1 MRLQILGCSGGI
13 GSGGRTTA
21 MLLDDDILLD
31 AGTGVCDLDVDV
43 LQHVRHIFVT
53 HSHLDH
59 VLSIPLLMD
68 SLFDRLDAPLTVHAL
83 PATIEALSS
92 HLFNWTIWPDFR
104 ELPKPGDGLL
114 RFAPMEYGDVC
125 TLGARTVRMVPAEH
139 AVPAAGFLVTD
150 ASGSCFCY
158 AGDSGPNNAL
168 WPVLNRQP
176 RLDLL
181 IVEAAF
187 SDEHAELAGKAGHYV
202 PATLVRDLVQ
212 LELDP
217 QVAITHLKTG
227 SDEQIMSELRQ
238 HDPDRSFHRLQA
250 GDVFAL

>member
-31 AGTGVCDLDVDV
+31 AGTGVCDLDIDA
-43 LQHVRHIFVT
+43 LQHIRHVFVT

-68 SLFDRLDAPLTVHAL
+68 SLFDRLDTPLTVHAL
-83 PATIEALSS
+83 PETIEALSS

-104 ELPKPGDGLL
+104 QLPQPDEGLL
-114 RFAPMEYGDVC
+114 HFAPMRYGDVRK
-125 TLGARTVRMVPAEH
+125 LGARTVEMVPAKH
-139 AVPAAGFLVTD
+139 SVPAAGYLVTGETG
-150 ASGSCFCY
+150 ARFCF
-158 AGDSGPNNAL
+158 AGDSGPNDVL
-168 WPVLNRQP
+168 WPVLNRLT

-187 SDEHAELAGKAGHYV
+187 ADEHAEIARVAGHYV
-202 PATLVRDLVQ
+202 PATLVRDLIQ
-212 LELDP
+212 LDSDP

-227 SDEQIMSELRQ
+227 SDEQIMAQLRQ
-238 HDPDRSFHRLQA
+238 HDPDRRFHRLQA